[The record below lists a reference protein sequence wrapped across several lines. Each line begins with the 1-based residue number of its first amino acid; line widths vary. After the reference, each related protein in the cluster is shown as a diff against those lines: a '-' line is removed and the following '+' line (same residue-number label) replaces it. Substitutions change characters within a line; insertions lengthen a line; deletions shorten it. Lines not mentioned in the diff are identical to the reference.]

1 LTCTNCGNVQDDG
14 KFCGKCGTPLNTR
27 VEEVSTKEEAA
38 TVVSQLQFDSNA
50 NVGTSGSSSQYF
62 TYFTTHLKNPTQIFA
77 NKSKQTVNGI
87 ITWLLFVALIGL
99 VVYSA
104 LDAFIQFS
112 LLEDWFYREAF
123 PTNYFMKFFTKAA
136 LFAAIYTGTIIFIL
150 FGLINLFIGPKTI
163 KWVAQMYGTLLIPA
177 IVMAAVTWLL
187 IILDSYTVAL
197 VACSLT
203 FTMATLILPFVMLYQ
218 TARETEPKIDR
229 AHLGLI
235 YLGSYT
241 LASYIL
247 YFIILEST
255 FISFTKYVQELVYY
269 FG

>member
-1 LTCTNCGNVQDDG
+1 MTCTSCGNVQDDG

-27 VEEVSTKEEAA
+27 VEEGATNEEAA
-38 TVVSQLQFDSNA
+38 TVVSQPQVKSKE
-50 NVGTSGSSSQYF
+50 NVRTGGASSQYF
-62 TYFTTHLKNPTQIFA
+62 SYFTTHLKNPTRIFA
-77 NKSKQTVNGI
+77 DKSKEIVNGV

-112 LLEDWFYREAF
+112 LLKDWYYYGDF
-123 PTNYFMKFFTKAA
+123 PTNYFMKFFTRAA
-136 LFAAIYTGTIIFIL
+136 LYAAIYTGTIIFIL

-163 KWVAQMYGTLLIPA
+163 KWVTHMYGTLLIPA
-177 IVMAAVTWLL
+177 IVMAAATWLL
-187 IILDSYTVAL
+187 IVLDSYTIAL
-197 VACSLT
+197 VAFSLT
-203 FTMATLILPFVMLYQ
+203 FTMTTLILPLVMLYQ

-255 FISFTKYVQELVYY
+255 FINFTKYLQEFL
-269 FG
+269 

>member
-1 LTCTNCGNVQDDG
+1 MTCTNCGNVQDDG
-14 KFCGKCGTPLNTR
+14 KFCGKCGTPFVAR
-27 VEEVSTKEEAA
+27 GEEVSTNEEAA
-38 TVVSQLQFDSNA
+38 TVVAQPQFDSNV

-62 TYFTTHLKNPTQIFA
+62 TYFTTHLKNPTSIFA
-77 NKSKQTVNGI
+77 NESKKTVNGVV
-87 ITWLLFVALIGL
+87 TWLLFVALIGL

-112 LLEDWFYREAF
+112 LLEDWFYYEAF
-123 PTNYFMKFFTKAA
+123 PTNYFMKFFTRAA
-136 LFAAIYTGTIIFIL
+136 LYAAIYTGTIIFIL

-163 KWVAQMYGTLLIPA
+163 KWVTQMYGTLLIPA

-187 IILDSYTVAL
+187 IVLDSYTVAL
-197 VACSLT
+197 VAFSLT
-203 FTMATLILPFVMLYQ
+203 FSMTTLILPLVMVYQ
-218 TARETEPKIDR
+218 CARETEPKIDR

-255 FISFTKYVQELVYY
+255 FINFTKYLQEFFYN
-269 FG
+269 F

>member
-14 KFCGKCGTPLNTR
+14 KFCGKCGTPINTR